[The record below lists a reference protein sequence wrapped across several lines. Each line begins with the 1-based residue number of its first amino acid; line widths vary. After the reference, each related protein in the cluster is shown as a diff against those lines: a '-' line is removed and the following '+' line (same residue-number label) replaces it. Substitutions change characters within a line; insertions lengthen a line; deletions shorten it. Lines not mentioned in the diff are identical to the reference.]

1 LISSLLDPP
10 GSSVGGRDVKGVGE
24 VVARSSEGF
33 TKCILLV
40 VRLARCSWGGVE
52 APPGLERNFLLPRCG
67 ELEKT
72 GLFGNNSALVLGGEL
87 RHQLGHKFANL
98 LWVEVTM
105 LLRHVNKRGEHL
117 IVALLNS
124 FLENTPS
131 STDLNRKLLTAG
143 VSNKLAGLLLHIL
156 GCARRLVDSLANLG
170 TLTVADLLD
179 WGVALPHCLVEGLLL
194 EGDGTGLLKGLVAH
208 LLLGGGELGDIGVV
222 ALLSVLVGALQDWV
236 LLDGRHCLLLVNT
249 AQPSFGILLT
259 AAEVDSTWNDA
270 TFILPPSS
278 SLLIVMVVAA
288 KVDVTGGQ
296 ADDQRRKQES
306 L

>member
-1 LISSLLDPP
+1 M
-10 GSSVGGRDVKGVGE
+10 
-24 VVARSSEGF
+24 
-33 TKCILLV
+33 
-40 VRLARCSWGGVE
+40 
-52 APPGLERNFLLPRCG
+52 
-67 ELEKT
+67 
-72 GLFGNNSALVLGGEL
+72 LGDKL
-87 RHQLGHKFANL
+87 ANL
-98 LWVEVTM
+98 LWVEVAM
-105 LLRHVNKRGEHL
+105 LLGHVDERSKDL
-117 IVALLNS
+117 VVAL
-124 FLENTPS
+124 FWTFFKGAAS
-131 STDLNRKLLTAG
+131 STDLNREFLATG
-143 VSNKLAGLLLHIL
+143 VSDELAWLLFDVL
-156 GCARRLVDSLANLG
+156 GRAGRFIDSLANLLS
-170 TLTVADLLD
+170 LTIAHLFR
-179 WGVALPHCLVEGLLL
+179 WPVALPHCLVEGLLL

-208 LLLGGGELGDIGVV
+208 LLLGRGKLGDIGVV

-306 L
+306 PHRVPPAASSQP